1 MSSTEAATATKPRR
15 PSKRTRPTRGES
27 REILLHHEA
36 PHTDVSLVRVG
47 TGGVDRKTGD
57 PLHTYWE
64 TTAKLR
70 GHALVTRTFSH
81 ESNARIAYLMAQ
93 HGVTDFSTALGDLGP
108 RLWPE
113 PKNLTALATLPRR
126 EVPVSPVWAQP
137 EPHCPGEACWCH
149 VGQGAVASGTRMFS
163 GDSEAESTNG
173 RGAAPWTRP
182 SRPGLF
188 REVPVE
194 ELAAEESSVL
204 TAAQRCSVSQ

>member
-1 MSSTEAATATKPRR
+1 MSSSVTAPITKPRR
-15 PSKRTRPTRGES
+15 TSKRTRPTRGES

-47 TGGVDRKTGD
+47 TGGVDRKTGA

-64 TTAKLR
+64 MTAKLR
-70 GHALVTRTFSH
+70 GHALTTRMFSH

-93 HGVTDFSTALGDLGP
+93 HGVTDFSTALGEIEE
-108 RLWPE
+108 RIWPE

-149 VGQGAVASGTRMFS
+149 GGQGESASETRMNG
-163 GDSEAESTNG
+163 GDSGPQPANDG
-173 RGAAPWTRP
+173 GAAPWTRP
-182 SRPGLF
+182 SCPGLF

-204 TAAQRCSVSQ
+204 TAAQRCPVS

>member
-1 MSSTEAATATKPRR
+1 MSLSDATPLTTARRAAR
-15 PSKRTRPTRGES
+15 KRTRQSRGES

-70 GHALVTRTFSH
+70 GHALVARTFSH

-93 HGVTDFSTALGDLGP
+93 HGVTDFTTTLGEIEERIWTEP
-108 RLWPE
+108 R
-113 PKNLTALATLPRR
+113 NLTALATLPRR
-126 EVPVSPVWAQP
+126 EVPMSTVW
-137 EPHCPGEACWCH
+137 
-149 VGQGAVASGTRMFS
+149 TRMNT

-173 RGAAPWTRP
+173 GGTAPWTRP

>member
-1 MSSTEAATATKPRR
+1 MSSSVTAPITKPRR
-15 PSKRTRPTRGES
+15 TSKRTRPNRVES

-47 TGGVDRKTGD
+47 TGGVDRKTGA

-64 TTAKLR
+64 MTAKLR
-70 GHALVTRTFSH
+70 GHALTTRTFSH

-93 HGVTDFSTALGDLGP
+93 HGETDFSAALKDLGP

-126 EVPVSPVWAQP
+126 EGPMSPVWA
-137 EPHCPGEACWCH
+137 HPGPPCTGESCWCH
-149 VGQGAVASGTRMFS
+149 GGEDDPASGTRMNT
-163 GDSEAESTNG
+163 GDSEAESSNG
-173 RGAAPWTRP
+173 GGAAPWTRP
-182 SRPGLF
+182 DRPELF

-194 ELAAEESSVL
+194 EIEAEESAVL
-204 TAAQRCSVSQ
+204 AAAI